1 MTLQSIHI
9 VYNQIL
15 CCFSNG
21 LRLKICMIFPA
32 QKPQLRW
39 VFFFFFWLLTI
50 ILAKKFHPVSDQLNY
65 QELKQQQQQT
75 TGLRITDSLFS

>member
-1 MTLQSIHI
+1 MLFLQWFE
-9 VYNQIL
+9 VKDLYD
-15 CCFSNG
+15 FSSP
-21 LRLKICMIFPA
+21 KATA
-32 QKPQLRW
+32 QMG
-39 VFFFFFWLLTI
+39 FFFLFWLLTI